1 MIKREEKKR
10 LSLWI
15 STTLYNRLDSDSKR
29 YGIPKTAIVQT
40 AVTNYYRSADAH
52 MERESLPVCQGARTP
67 AGVRDAVGQPL
78 TY

>member
-1 MIKREEKKR
+1 MMKREEKKR

-40 AVTNYYRSADAH
+40 AVANYYRSADAG
-52 MERESLPVCQGARTP
+52 MGNENA
-67 AGVRDAVGQPL
+67 
-78 TY
+78 